1 MGRILSWI
9 ANGVLGVLCCF
20 LVARTGLELVGAA
33 LATAPAP
40 SARPASGQ
48 AGQPAPVAVR
58 AARDRQV
65 ILERNLF
72 NVSTL
77 VATQPV
83 VEEEE
88 DLEATKLP
96 LKLLGTAAASDSA
109 LSWAAVEDLETRQ
122 HLVVRPDDLLK
133 QQAKVVRIERG
144 RIVLE
149 NGSRREE
156 LALGEPESGAGRP
169 PGAAASAA
177 GARPAPMPASM
188 TPPVAP
194 PPMPDNANLGTRVRR
209 LADNRFSVARSDVA
223 NLARNPATL
232 FSQARMLPKYENG
245 QMTGLQL
252 NAIQPGSLWEQVGIQ
267 SGDTVTMFNGQR
279 IDSPES
285 SAAVLKQLTE
295 ARSLNVVVQGADG
308 RERTLTYE
316 FQE

>member
-9 ANGVLGVLCCF
+9 ANGILGVLCCW
-20 LVARTGLELVGAA
+20 LVARTLLQLVDAA
-33 LATAPAP
+33 LVAAPAP
-40 SARPASGQ
+40 PPRPAASL
-48 AGQPAPVAVR
+48 PVAVKS
-58 AARDRQV
+58 AQDRQV
-65 ILERNLF
+65 ILQRNLF

-77 VATQPV
+77 VATAPV
-83 VEEEE
+83 VAEEE

-156 LALGEPESGAGRP
+156 LALDEGDGAG
-169 PGAAASAA
+169 GASGGAASAA
-177 GARPAPMPASM
+177 PRPAPLPASM
-188 TPPVAP
+188 AVPSGPTPPTL
-194 PPMPDNANLGTRVRR
+194 PDTSSLGTRVRR

-252 NAIQPGSLWEQVGIQ
+252 NAVQPGSLWEQVGIQ